1 MLPSVMMYTFVSDA
15 VYQYYN
21 DVWLQS
27 NNTAVCPIN
36 ITDDHTMT
44 EILLNVY
51 LKHK

>member
-36 ITDDHTMT
+36 ITACVTIDDS
-44 EILLNVY
+44 IA
-51 LKHK
+51 